1 MFVHTVFFWLRED
14 LSAGDRAA
22 FERGLDK
29 LLSIETIDRSYR
41 GTPADTDRPVI
52 DRTYS
57 WAIVVVFRD
66 KLAHDA
72 YQAHPLHDAFRDE
85 CAKFWT
91 KVRIY
96 DFTG

>member
-1 MFVHTVFFWLRED
+1 
-14 LSAGDRAA
+14 
-22 FERGLDK
+22 
-29 LLSIETIDRSYR
+29 
-41 GTPADTDRPVI
+41 
-52 DRTYS
+52 
-57 WAIVVVFRD
+57 VVFRD

-85 CAKFWT
+85 CAKYWT